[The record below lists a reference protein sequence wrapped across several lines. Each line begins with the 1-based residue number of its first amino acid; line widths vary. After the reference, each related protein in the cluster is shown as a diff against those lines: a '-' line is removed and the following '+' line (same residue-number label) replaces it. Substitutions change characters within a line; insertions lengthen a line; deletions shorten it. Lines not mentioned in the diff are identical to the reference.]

1 MSTESVNAGPVNA
14 DPAGLV
20 AAAVAETYHSARLEF
35 RPQVPDDA
43 GAFAALLGGDRD
55 AIMMTA
61 SMPWP
66 CTEEAMRRWIEGRGT
81 ASPYFTIRRREDG
94 AVLGS
99 IGWKDAKPVAV
110 IGYWIG
116 LPFRG
121 QGYVQEA
128 VAFALDL
135 LRERGYREVVG
146 NTFAQNHVSRRVL
159 ERMGFAYDGD
169 YVSDLPQ
176 RGGQRPSCRYVYRL
190 AD

>member
-1 MSTESVNAGPVNA
+1 MVAGPA
-14 DPAGLV
+14 GPLAAKEPAV
-20 AAAVAETYHSARLEF
+20 FHSARLEF
-35 RPQVPDDA
+35 RPQGPDDA

-66 CTEEAMRRWIEGRGT
+66 CTEEAMRRWIVDRGT

-99 IGWKDAKPVAV
+99 IGWKDEKPVAV

-116 LPFRG
+116 IPFRG

-135 LRERGYREVVG
+135 LRDRGYREVVG
-146 NTFAQNHVSRRVL
+146 NTFAENHVSRRVL
-159 ERMGFAYDGD
+159 ERMGFAYVGD
-169 YVSDLPQ
+169 YVADLPG
-176 RGGQRPSCRYVYRL
+176 RCAQRPSCRYVYRL